1 MSETTIVIRGPLDFA
16 TAAQHID
23 ALADATCGADAV
35 LVDLSEC
42 DFLDSSGLALL
53 VRSAQRATRNGGAL
67 QLLAPSRA
75 VRRLLE
81 FARLEDALPSL

>member
-1 MSETTIVIRGPLDFA
+1 MSGATIVIRGPLDFA
-16 TAAQHID
+16 TASEHLD
-23 ALADATCGADAV
+23 ALTDATSGAQAV

-53 VRSAQRATRNGGAL
+53 VRSAQRARRNGGSL
-67 QLLAPSRA
+67 HLRAPTPA
-75 VRRLLE
+75 VRRLLA